1 MNTAVKVSTFAKN
14 VATAVIIISVVCY
27 AENLKWISDSVIR
40 LDMAENSVDDQ
51 FIGCRDTM
59 YKRITEEI
67 LPEELKSNKNF
78 KNIWEKYSTFTDN
91 FKRIIKVYTDP
102 SSDLYKQFN
111 EAVSSGRG
119 NYVSKFTYKAFHFLL
134 TRAIQ
139 KHQVKNCTR
148 VFRRA
153 NVSFD
158 TNVYGHKMRFGRFAS
173 TSLRNDMSHTF
184 GGISCFKVTT
194 CFGANIAKI
203 SVLPDEEEVLIPPF
217 ETFKITNIGKKQMN
231 CSVIYTL
238 RSTGTFSKMNCTLLK
253 KK

>member
-59 YKRITEEI
+59 YKLITKKI
-67 LPEELKSNKNF
+67 LPEELKCNKNF
-78 KNIWEKYSTFTDN
+78 KNIWEKYSKFTDY
-91 FKRIIKVYTDP
+91 FTRIIKVYTDGD
-102 SSDLYKQFN
+102 SKLYSQFN
-111 EAVSSGRG
+111 EAVSSGRR

-134 TRAIQ
+134 TRAVQI
-139 KHQVKNCTR
+139 HQVKNCTR
-148 VFRRA
+148 VFRRT
-153 NVSFD
+153 NVHFD
-158 TNVYGHKMRFGRFAS
+158 TNVLGREMRFGRFAS
-173 TSLRNDMSHTF
+173 TSLRTNMSPTF
-184 GGISCFKVTT
+184 GKTSCFKVTT

-203 SVLPDEEEVLIPPF
+203 SVFPKEEEVLVPPF
-217 ETFKITNIGKKQMN
+217 EKFKITKIEKNQMN

-238 RSTGTFSKMNCTLLK
+238 QSTGRFSKMNCALLK
-253 KK
+253 